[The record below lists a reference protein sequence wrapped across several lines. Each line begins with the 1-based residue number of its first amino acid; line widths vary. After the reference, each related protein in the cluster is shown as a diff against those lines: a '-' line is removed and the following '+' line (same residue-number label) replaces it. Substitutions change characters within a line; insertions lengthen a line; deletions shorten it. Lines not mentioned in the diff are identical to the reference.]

1 MGTIV
6 YYTTGLLVLSVFIFI
21 WLERKYP
28 YTRGMALFRDGF
40 WVDLVWYTFI
50 QSYFLKIFIFDYII
64 QPLDATWHLSP
75 RHLIGAWPVPLQV
88 LFFLVVHDFYI
99 YWFHRAQHHSKLLWR
114 THEAHH
120 SNKEVDWL
128 AGTRSHVLEIII
140 NQTVEFAPIVLLGAD
155 PVVVPIK
162 ALIDA
167 VWGMYIHSNIDVRS
181 GRLQYFING
190 PEMHQWHHSDDRAV
204 FYANYS
210 TKFAVWDW
218 LFGTAYLPGRKKPDK
233 FGLPYDYP
241 RDYFLQHWFS
251 VRRVDEQRLVEQY
264 RLFRFYYG
272 LRRRAMDWGGRMLRG
287 SRVIPRG
294 RMESAGAAGAG
305 VESAAAKGTGVA
317 RPAERAAGP
326 R

>member
-1 MGTIV
+1 MQTIV
-6 YYTTGLLVLSVFIFI
+6 YYTTGLLVGSVFIFI

-28 YTRGMALFRDGF
+28 YTKGIPIFRDGF
-40 WVDLVWYTFI
+40 WVDLIWYTFI

-64 QPLDATWHLSP
+64 QPLDANWHLSS
-75 RHLIGAWPVPLQV
+75 RYLVGSWPVAIQV

-140 NQTVEFAPIVLLGAD
+140 NQTVEFAPIVLLGAN
-155 PVVVPIK
+155 PIVVPIK

-167 VWGMYIHSNIDVRS
+167 VWGMYIHSNIDVHS
-181 GRLQYFING
+181 GRLQYVING

-218 LFGTAYLPGRKKPDK
+218 LFGTAYLPGRKKPDR
-233 FGLPYDYP
+233 FGLPYDFP
-241 RDYFLQHWFS
+241 KDYFLQHWFS
-251 VRRVDEQRLVEQY
+251 VRRIDERRLVERY
-264 RLFRFYYG
+264 PLFRAYHG
-272 LRRRAMDWGGRMLRG
+272 LRGRVMGWGLRKVRARR
-287 SRVIPRG
+287 VH
-294 RMESAGAAGAG
+294 
-305 VESAAAKGTGVA
+305 
-317 RPAERAAGP
+317 
-326 R
+326 